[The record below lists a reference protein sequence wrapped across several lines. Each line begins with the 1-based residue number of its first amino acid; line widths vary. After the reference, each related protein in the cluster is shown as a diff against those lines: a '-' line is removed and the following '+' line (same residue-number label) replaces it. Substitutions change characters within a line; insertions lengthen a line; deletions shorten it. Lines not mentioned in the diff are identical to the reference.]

1 MRCKKIIRHWI
12 GLTWIGLLPMANAS
26 DVYLVC
32 NQDPVSCLSA
42 AELQQARL
50 SDTSLLWW
58 RFEEQRLDA
67 LFDLQ
72 RIDELY
78 ASLRPWVDNPS
89 VPAKYKPIVTLYLGK
104 WLNANER
111 RAEGLIELEKS
122 LAGFQAQYKA
132 TPSPQL
138 GIRIL
143 NLLVSVDKFDEA
155 ELFSSSFESANY
167 DAPLSYREMF
177 AELGHVA
184 YRKKDHERH
193 IKYRLKSLEWAKRV
207 PDLQQQAIAFNN
219 YAVSL
224 RENKNYTMA
233 EQAFHD
239 GLTCAEQANDKAQ
252 VNNIRLRLAEVAL
265 LQGKL
270 QKARERLK
278 YVSLNELPVVQIP
291 NYRRISD
298 EIYSRE

>member
-1 MRCKKIIRHWI
+1 MRSNHRARCWI
-12 GLTWIGLLPMANAS
+12 GFIWIVLLPMASAS
-26 DVYLVC
+26 DVYSIC

-42 AELQQARL
+42 AERQQVPL

-58 RFEEQRLDA
+58 RFEEQRFDA
-67 LFDLQ
+67 LFKLQ

-78 ASLRPWVDNPS
+78 ASLRPWIDNSS
-89 VPAKYKPIVTLYLGK
+89 VPVKYQPIVTLYLGK

-111 RAEGLIELEKS
+111 KAEALIELEKS
-122 LAGFQAQYKA
+122 LAGFQLQYEA
-132 TPSPQL
+132 MPSPQL

-143 NLLVSVDKFDEA
+143 NLLVSVERFDEA
-155 ELFSSSFESANY
+155 ELFSTSLENAHY
-167 DAPLSYREMF
+167 DAPILYREIF
-177 AELGHVA
+177 AEIGHVA
-184 YRKKDHERH
+184 YRKKDHEKH

-224 RENKNYTMA
+224 RENKSFTMA

-239 GLTCAEQANDKAQ
+239 GLTCAQQANDKAQ
-252 VNNIRLRLAEVAL
+252 ENSIRLRLAEVAL
-265 LQGKL
+265 LQGNV

-278 YVSLNELPVVQIP
+278 QVSLNELPVLQVS

-298 EIYSRE
+298 EISSRE